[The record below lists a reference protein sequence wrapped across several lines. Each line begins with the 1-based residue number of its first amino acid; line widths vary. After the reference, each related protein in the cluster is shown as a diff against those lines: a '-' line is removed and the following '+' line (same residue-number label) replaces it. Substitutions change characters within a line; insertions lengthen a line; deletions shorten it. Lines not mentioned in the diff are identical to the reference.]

1 MPRRLAR
8 PGLLFSRPPLLS
20 GEGDLLEP
28 EAEELDRELELELD
42 RELEPDCWLSEPD
55 SLDLLFLARCFF
67 PQLMAPEVAAAETA
81 ELGRPALPGA
91 RRAGSCLSW
100 PGPAGYWD
108 CSARPARES
117 FQP

>member
-1 MPRRLAR
+1 MPRRFAR
-8 PGLLFSRPPLLS
+8 PGLLFSRPLLS

-28 EAEELDRELELELD
+28 EAEELERELELELD
-42 RELEPDCWLSEPD
+42 LELEPDCWLSDPD
-55 SLDLLFLARCFF
+55 SLDLLFLARCFL
-67 PQLMAPEVAAAETA
+67 QLTPEVAAAEAA

-91 RRAGSCLSW
+91 RRAGSCFSW
-100 PGPAGYWD
+100 PGPAAYWD